1 VSLPRKNEAKD
12 PGHSFDE
19 LKNYLKAQ
27 GEGPFRIGT
36 SQGNLFLIKHMKIEL
51 QQKQDIRNLSYEELV
66 QYFEGIGEKSFRATQ
81 VFEWIYQKGAWSF
94 DSMPN
99 VPKELRERLKQDFEL
114 KPNVIAQKL
123 ASEDK
128 TTKFLFDLYDHE
140 KIESVLI
147 PTATRTTAC
156 ISTQAGC
163 KFGCKFCASG
173 IGGWSRNLTCAEIV
187 TQVLHV
193 KEEALKHQRPLSNIV
208 FMGTGEPLDN
218 LSNLMKA
225 IRLINS
231 DKGINIGARH
241 ITISTV
247 GLVPKIKELAQ
258 QGLQLELA
266 ISLHGY
272 DNESRNTLM
281 PVNRKFPFDELIAAC
296 REYFKAT
303 KRQITFEYIL
313 IKDVTCTEKAVQ
325 SLKKAF
331 KGIVCK
337 MNLIPYN
344 PVSEF
349 DHKTPS
355 GKEMIAFRDSLEDAG
370 IHATIRTPRGR
381 DVGAACGQLR
391 HSHQENKQ

>member
-1 VSLPRKNEAKD
+1 
-12 PGHSFDE
+12 
-19 LKNYLKAQ
+19 
-27 GEGPFRIGT
+27 
-36 SQGNLFLIKHMKIEL
+36 MKT
-51 QQKQDIRNLSYEELV
+51 DIRDISFEELG
-66 QYFEGIGEKSFRATQ
+66 QYLASIGQSAFRAGQ
-81 VFEWIYQKGAWSF
+81 IFEWIYQKGAWGF
-94 DSMPN
+94 DDMTNLS
-99 VPKELRERLKQDFEL
+99 KELRERLKQDFEL
-114 KPNVIAQKL
+114 KPNVIVQKL
-123 ASEDK
+123 VAEDT
-128 TTKFLFDLYDHE
+128 TTKFLFDLHDHE

-193 KEEALKHQRPLSNIV
+193 KEEALKHKRPLSNIV
-208 FMGTGEPLDN
+208 FMGTGEPMDN
-218 LSNLMKA
+218 FENLMKA

-231 DKGINIGARH
+231 DKGVNIGARH

-247 GLVPKIKELAQ
+247 GVVPRIKELAQ
-258 QGLQLELA
+258 QGLQIELA

-272 DNESRNTLM
+272 DNPSRNVLM
-281 PVNRKFPFDELIAAC
+281 PVNKKYPFDELIAAC
-296 REYFKAT
+296 REYVRLT

-313 IKDVTCTEKAVQ
+313 IKDVTCTNNAVA
-325 SLKKAF
+325 SLKKSF
-331 KGIVCK
+331 KGIICK

-349 DHKTPS
+349 GHKTPS
-355 GKEMIAFRDSLEDAG
+355 KEEMLNFRNRLGSAG

-391 HSHQENKQ
+391 HAHKS

>member
-1 VSLPRKNEAKD
+1 MTL
-12 PGHSFDE
+12 
-19 LKNYLKAQ
+19 LK
-27 GEGPFRIGT
+27 P
-36 SQGNLFLIKHMKIEL
+36 
-51 QQKQDIRNLSYEELV
+51 DIRDSSLEELAK
-66 QYFEGIGEKSFRATQ
+66 YFKSVGEKEFRAEQ
-81 VFEWIYQKGAWSF
+81 IFDWIYKKNAWGF
-94 DSMPN
+94 DDMAN
-99 VPKELRERLKQDFEL
+99 LPKPLREKLKEDFNL
-114 KPNVIAQKL
+114 QPNAIAEKQV
-123 ASEDK
+123 SQEG
-128 TTKFLFDLYDHE
+128 TTKFLFDLHDRE

-193 KEEALKHQRPLSNIV
+193 KEEALKHKRPLSNIV

-218 LSNLMKA
+218 FENLFKA
-225 IRLINS
+225 IKIINS
-231 DKGINIGARH
+231 NKGMEIGARH

-247 GLVPKIKELAQ
+247 GLVPKIKEIAKQ
-258 QGLQLELA
+258 NLQIELA
-266 ISLHGY
+266 ISLHGF
-272 DNESRNTLM
+272 DNESRNLLM
-281 PVNRKFPFDELIAAC
+281 PVNRKYPFDELVEAC
-296 REYFKAT
+296 REHFKQT

-313 IKDVTCTEKAVQ
+313 IKDVTCTQKAVQ

-349 DHKTPS
+349 DHQTPS
-355 GKEMIAFRDSLEDAG
+355 RQEMLDFRNRLEAFG

-391 HSHQENKQ
+391 HAS

>member
-1 VSLPRKNEAKD
+1 
-12 PGHSFDE
+12 
-19 LKNYLKAQ
+19 
-27 GEGPFRIGT
+27 
-36 SQGNLFLIKHMKIEL
+36 M
-51 QQKQDIRNLSYEELV
+51 KQDILNLSFEELAR
-66 QYFEGIGEKSFRATQ
+66 YFESIGEKTFRSQQ
-81 VFEWIYQKGAWSF
+81 VAQWIYQKGVWSF
-94 DSMPN
+94 DDMPN
-99 VPKELRERLKQDFEL
+99 IPKSVRDRLKIDFDF
-114 KPNVIAQKL
+114 KPNTIAEKQISK
-123 ASEDK
+123 EG
-128 TTKFLFDLYDHE
+128 TTKFLFDLHDHE

-187 TQVLHV
+187 AQVLHV
-193 KEEALKHQRPLSNIV
+193 KEEALKHKRPLTNIV

-218 LSNLMKA
+218 FENLMRA
-225 IRLINS
+225 IRIINS
-231 DKGINIGARH
+231 NQGINIGARH
-241 ITISTV
+241 ITVSTV

-258 QGLQLELA
+258 QGLQIELA

-281 PVNRKFPFDELIAAC
+281 PVNRKYPFDELIAAC
-296 REYFKAT
+296 HDFFKAT
-303 KRQITFEYIL
+303 KRQLTFEYIL
-313 IKDVTCTEKAVQ
+313 IEDVTCTAKAVE

-331 KGIVCK
+331 KGLVCK

-355 GKEMIAFRDSLEDAG
+355 GKAMNAFKDSLEEAG

-381 DVGAACGQLR
+381 DVAAACGQLR
-391 HSHQENKQ
+391 HQHQK